1 MTRRF
6 YILSGG
12 TFSDI
17 RPHLALAAPAFG
29 KIGRTLLP
37 LLTEAFVTTGQ
48 SDVTVELILTRM
60 ALGGTDRDEASQAL
74 LARAGLHDLLTNED
88 VAQLLETLTSDPE
101 TRGIILTTA
110 LTDFNVSCITAND
123 GWRSSREIGRQF
135 PRLHSRELHT
145 PETWALLLDRAYKL
159 VPHIRK
165 ERKDIF
171 LVACKT
177 TTGATADEQY
187 LEGLALVKGA
197 SCNLVLGNDLS
208 TRNNVVITPEQARY
222 HETTDRNEALRGLAE
237 MIALR
242 SQLHFTRSTV
252 VPGEAIAWSSE
263 LIPETLRTVVDHCI
277 AQGAYKPFNGTTVG
291 HFATRGPDG
300 TILTSRRKTNF
311 NELEKIGLVQIET
324 RGEHEVIAHGF
335 KPSVGGQ
342 SQRAI
347 FTEHPE
353 ADCIV
358 HFHCPL
364 KEGSE
369 IPVRSQRPYECG
381 SHECGENTSSGLKAF
396 GKIKAVMLDQ
406 HGPNIVFPRDTDPAE
421 VIRFIEANVN
431 LRGRTDGLA
440 AAA

>member
-1 MTRRF
+1 MRIF

-29 KIGRTLLP
+29 KIGRTLFP
-37 LLTEAFVTTGQ
+37 LLTEAFMATGQ
-48 SDVTVELILTRM
+48 SDVRVELVLTRM
-60 ALGGTDRDEASQAL
+60 ALGGTDRSEASQAL
-74 LARAGLHDLLTNED
+74 LTRAGLHDLLTNED
-88 VAQLLETLTSDPE
+88 VAQLLEMLTKDPE

-110 LTDFNVSCITAND
+110 LTDFDVVTITAND
-123 GWRSSREIGRQF
+123 GWRSSRDIGRQF

-145 PETWALLLDRAYKL
+145 PETWALLLDRAPKL
-159 VPHIRK
+159 VWRIRR

-177 TTGATADEQY
+177 TTGATADQQY
-187 LEGLALVKGA
+187 LEGLDLVKRA

-242 SQLHFTRSTV
+242 SQRHFTRSTV

-263 LIPETLRTVVDHCI
+263 LIPESLRTVVDHCI
-277 AQGAYKPFNGTTVG
+277 AQGAYKSFNGTTVG

-311 NELEKIGLVQIET
+311 NQLDTVGLVQIEPVGKDT
-324 RGEHEVIAHGF
+324 IIAHGS

-342 SQRAI
+342 SQRII
-347 FTEHPE
+347 FEEHPE
-353 ADCIV
+353 VDCIV
-358 HFHCPL
+358 HMHCPL
-364 KEGSE
+364 LPGSQ
-369 IPVRSQRPYECG
+369 IPVREQRPYECG
-381 SHECGENTSSGLKAF
+381 SHECGQNTSSGLGQF
-396 GKIKAVMLDQ
+396 GAIKAVMLDK
-406 HGPNIVFPRDTDPAE
+406 HGPNIVFPRGTDPAE
-421 VIRFIEANVN
+421 VIRFIQANVD
-431 LRGRTDGLA
+431 LKGRTDDLA
-440 AAA
+440 NVA